1 MKVNLALIIKNM
13 DSGNETIYDLPMPM
27 TEQVYDGQ
35 PWFPVGLFDRV
46 YYWGDL
52 AVVSTS
58 GPLPSLTD
66 SATFDIEIP
75 ALDLMEYI
83 RAMATYIP
91 GSQIPLLALGIA
103 VDYNLYMDID
113 LQFEIV
119 NTGNISM
126 ILLASDSGDVLQPV
140 DATIAQSPN
149 ETIDYY
155 SYSITDSSID
165 ILGSI
170 GLRLRIAQ
178 PGWLTTSLGFFYEDP
193 MFLEGIWEY
202 TISESDGPLASSNG
216 MVAELANT
224 SVSISILQATGEDNT
239 SSDDTGNNSTTTID
253 NNTNNSSNDNG
264 ETNNSSDGPNN
275 TTLPSDDADIIGDSG
290 KDGSPSL
297 QTIVI
302 AAGVII
308 CLLGVIIVTALVRK
322 RL

>member
-1 MKVNLALIIKNM
+1 
-13 DSGNETIYDLPMPM
+13 
-27 TEQVYDGQ
+27 
-35 PWFPVGLFDRV
+35 
-46 YYWGDL
+46 
-52 AVVSTS
+52 
-58 GPLPSLTD
+58 
-66 SATFDIEIP
+66 
-75 ALDLMEYI
+75 
-83 RAMATYIP
+83 
-91 GSQIPLLALGIA
+91 
-103 VDYNLYMDID
+103 
-113 LQFEIV
+113 
-119 NTGNISM
+119 M

-155 SYSITDSSID
+155 SYSVTDSSID

-178 PGWLTTSLGFFYEDP
+178 PGWLTTGLGFFYEDP

-202 TISESDGPLASSNG
+202 TISESDGPLATSNG

-224 SVSISILQATGEDNT
+224 SVSISILQDTVEDNT

-275 TTLPSDDADIIGDSG
+275 TTLPNDDADIIGDSG
-290 KDGSPSL
+290 KDGAPSL
-297 QTIVI
+297 ETIVL

-308 CLLGVIIVTALVRK
+308 CLLGVIIVTSLVRK